1 MHEKTIIVLMLLML
15 MPSVSSQG
23 RLILVSDNIAD
34 SALAEVLSA
43 AMEAT
48 VVKISWGMYDE
59 EIIEAILK
67 VAPDRIII
75 IGGEAAVVKEME
87 ENLNRH
93 GFEVTRVAGK
103 DRVETSVGVYLYFK
117 GYFNQ
122 KDAVVVTDMTKR
134 SMERGVRQAISK
146 NFPLFIS
153 DPDQLQNFLNRLK
166 RFGFER
172 FTVISSNEQ
181 RDLRRICFEK
191 LFELSEKRGK
201 FENRLLE
208 FEVKGVDTDSVREKL
223 GIFDSLLTRAEGYYD
238 EGNYILC
245 LKILERADY
254 ILQEIEA
261 EIDELG

>member
-43 AMEAT
+43 AMGAT
-48 VVKISWGMYDE
+48 VVKVSWGMYDE
-59 EIIEAILK
+59 EIIESILK

-87 ENLNRH
+87 ENLKRH

-103 DRVETSVGVYLYFK
+103 DRVETSMGVYLYFK

-122 KDAVVVTDMTKR
+122 KEAVVVTDMTKR

-146 NFPLFIS
+146 NLPLFIS

-181 RDLRRICFEK
+181 RDLRRVCFEK
-191 LFELSEKRGK
+191 LLELRERRGK
-201 FENRLLE
+201 LENRLLE
-208 FEVKGVDTDSVREKL
+208 LERKGVDTDSIREKL
-223 GIFDSLLTRAEGYYD
+223 GIFDSLLTRVEDYYD

-254 ILQEIEA
+254 ILQEIEDDV
-261 EIDELG
+261 DELG